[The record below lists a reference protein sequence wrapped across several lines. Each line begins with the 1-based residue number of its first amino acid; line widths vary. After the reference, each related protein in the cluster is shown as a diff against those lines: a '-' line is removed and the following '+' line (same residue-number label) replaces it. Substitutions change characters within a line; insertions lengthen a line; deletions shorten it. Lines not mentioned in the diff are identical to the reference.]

1 MIAYAIITG
10 QQHQVLMALR
20 IMQKATGS
28 QLIRYIYKCSIKRR
42 KLYVGMPY
50 MIPRVNRV

>member
-50 MIPRVNRV
+50 MIPRVNCV